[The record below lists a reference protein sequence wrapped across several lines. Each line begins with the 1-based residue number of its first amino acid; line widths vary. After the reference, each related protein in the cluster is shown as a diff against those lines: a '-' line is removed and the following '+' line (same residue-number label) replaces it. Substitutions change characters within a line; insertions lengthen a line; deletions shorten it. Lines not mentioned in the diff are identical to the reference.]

1 MEESQQNSEN
11 QINQEPQVEEKPSNP
26 EVGFPLSQQ
35 KTKKKSN
42 VLVFIILGV
51 VILVG
56 GIIFFVTKGKK
67 DTELVSPTPASEGV
81 TISTPSSTEA
91 PEAVDKADVAIEV
104 LNGTGIPGEASYL
117 QDKLKVLGYSDIEV
131 GNADEQDQTI
141 TTVTFNA
148 DLDEANKNEIQT
160 ELEKLYKDVT
170 VKTSSSL
177 SVDASIVTG
186 LKKGATAKPSPTAT
200 PTAKPSP
207 TATATGT
214 ASPTPTATATPL

>member
-42 VLVFIILGV
+42 VLVFIILGI